1 MKILI
6 IGNGGRESAI
16 AYQIFN
22 SPSFIDTKSELYITL
37 GNPGVNT
44 IAKPVPIAPADIKAL
59 VKYALENKI
68 DLTVVGPEQPL
79 ANGIVDEFIA
89 NGLRIFGPLKSAAR
103 IESSKIFAKNLM
115 KKHSIPTA
123 KFQTFSNST
132 IKEADEFLRQS
143 NYPLVIK
150 ADGLAAGKGVVIAQS
165 YQDAKKTIE
174 DFTQLKVFGSA
185 GEYFVIEE
193 FLQGY
198 ELSLFIITD
207 GSNYVSL
214 PYAQDH
220 KKIGEGDT
228 GKNTGGMGA
237 YAPANVFVDEILNEK
252 IQSRIVSPILNA
264 MASEGITYTGCLYCG
279 LMIANNEPYVI
290 EFNCRFG
297 DPETQVVLPL
307 IKSDFLE
314 LLLRTTDKTLSE
326 YKLVLENNYAFC
338 VILASNGY
346 PDKYETGFEITGLDQ
361 CDKNC
366 IIFHSG
372 TTTNSNNKVTT
383 SGGRVLSVVGV
394 SSKNMMEARN
404 TTYSCVQK
412 IDFKNKYYRKDIG
425 FRYFERI
432 GGGK

>member
-6 IGNGGRESAI
+6 VGNGGRESAI
-16 AYQIFN
+16 AYQIFH
-22 SPSFIDTKSELYITL
+22 SPSFIDTKSKLYITV
-37 GNPGVNT
+37 GNPGVNS
-44 IAKPVPIAPADIKAL
+44 IAEPVPIAPTDIKAL
-59 VKYALENKI
+59 VNYALDNKI
-68 DLTVVGPEQPL
+68 DFTVVGPEQPL

-89 NGLRIFGPLKSAAR
+89 NGLRIFGPSKSAAR

-115 KKHSIPTA
+115 AKYSIPTA
-123 KFQTFSNST
+123 KFQTFSHST
-132 IKEADEFLRQS
+132 LKEADELLRHS

-165 YQDAKKTIE
+165 YEDARKTIE
-174 DFTQLKVFGSA
+174 DFTRLKVFGSA
-185 GEYFVIEE
+185 GEYFVVEE

-198 ELSLFIITD
+198 ELSLFILTD
-207 GSNYVSL
+207 GNNFVCL

-220 KKIGEGDT
+220 KKVGEKDT

-237 YAPANVFVDEILNEK
+237 YAPADVFVDETLNDK

-279 LMIANNEPYVI
+279 LMIINNEPYVI

-314 LLLRTTDKTLSE
+314 LLLRTADRTLSE
-326 YKLVLENNYAFC
+326 YKLSIENNYAFC

-346 PDKYETGFEITGLDQ
+346 PDKYETGFEVTGLDQ
-361 CDKNC
+361 CNESC
-366 IIFHSG
+366 LIFHSG
-372 TTTNSNNKVTT
+372 TKSSNNKIIT
-383 SGGRVLSVVGV
+383 SGGRVLSVVGL
-394 SSKNMMEARN
+394 SKNTMREAKDSAYN
-404 TTYSCVQK
+404 CVQK
-412 IDFKNKYYRKDIG
+412 IHFKNKYYRRDIG
-425 FRYFERI
+425 FRYFEKI
-432 GGGK
+432 GDVE